1 MKFSIIRAFAVL
13 SLFAVCLSPFSAAL
27 GQENPDLAKIKQA
40 LKISPKQRG
49 VDVDVPDEADLN
61 SCRIERAVDTY
72 KVPGWLVYDNTGRLI
87 RAFLDKNK
95 DGDLDQWSYYK
106 NGIEVYRD
114 LDTDFNKRQDQYRW
128 MGSAGIR
135 WGIDENQDRT
145 IDSWKMI
152 SAAEVSEEV
161 FYAFQTND
169 AKRFERLLIT
179 RSEIA
184 ELRLGEKM
192 SSVVTRSVSEARA
205 SFSKIAGSQRAL
217 TKASKFVDFGG
228 ARPALVPAGR
238 EGIETDIIVYDNA
251 QTLFETGS
259 KYGQVSLGT
268 IVRVGEKWR
277 VLQAPE
283 FMSRTTPVTNGG
295 LFFPIQ
301 AVSPLV
307 RNPGDDRNPVS
318 EKLGKMFEQYESL
331 EEKLKTAKA
340 GSVTS
345 KLQQQRA
352 DLFVNMI
359 AEQTTDEDRRNWLR
373 QMSDT
378 VSSAY
383 QRGLYPQG
391 LEFLETYLKTQKR
404 KSGAIGLDYV
414 EYRVIQARSHKGMQ
428 GNSRDRAEANDRYM
442 ENLEDYVS
450 SHPRGEFTSE
460 ALMQL
465 ALFAEV
471 SDERDGV
478 ERANGW
484 YQRVVKGFA
493 DTPEAAKAVGAIK
506 RLNAIGKQIEFRTS
520 VLNSDNTF
528 DVRAYAGKKM
538 VVIHYWA
545 TWCEACVED
554 FDELKRL
561 KAKYKGELSIIGA
574 NVDGDSEE
582 VVAFLRGKG
591 VTWPQLWAEGGLD
604 ASPVATQLG
613 VTTLPLTIL
622 IDKDGKVLENEA
634 TVNDLDRDIQRAI
647 RNQTKSAANRGRD
660 ATRRN

>member
-1 MKFSIIRAFAVL
+1 MKFSTFKALSVL
-13 SLFAVCLSPFSAAL
+13 SLFAVCLSPSSAAL

-40 LKISPKQRG
+40 LKISPKQPG
-49 VDVDVPDEADLN
+49 VDADVPDEADLN
-61 SCRIERAVDTY
+61 SCRIARAVDTY
-72 KVPGWLVYDNTGRLI
+72 EVPGWLVYDNTGRLI
-87 RAFLDKNK
+87 RVFLDMNK
-95 DGDLDQWSYYK
+95 DGDLDRWSYYK

-114 LDTDFNKRQDQYRW
+114 IDSNFDKKQDQYRW

-135 WGIDENQDRT
+135 WGIDTNQDRS
-145 IDSWKMI
+145 IDSWKTI

-161 FYAFQTND
+161 FHAFQTND
-169 AKRFERLLIT
+169 VKRFERLLIT
-179 RSEIA
+179 QSEIA
-184 ELRLGEKM
+184 DLQLGDKM
-192 SSVVTRSVSEARA
+192 SSIVTKSVSNARS
-205 SFSKIAGSQRAL
+205 SFSKAASAQKSL
-217 TKASKFVDFGG
+217 TRASKFVDFGG

-238 EGIETDIIVYDNA
+238 EGIENDVVVYDNA

-259 KYGQVSLGT
+259 KYGQISLGT
-268 IVRVGEKWR
+268 IVRVGDKWR
-277 VLQAPE
+277 VLEAPE
-283 FMSRTTPVTNGG
+283 FMSRTQPVTNGG
-295 LFFPIQ
+295 LFFPIET
-301 AVSPLV
+301 ASPLA
-307 RNPGDDRNPVS
+307 RTGDLRNPVS
-318 EKLGKMFEQYESL
+318 DKLGKMFEQYESL
-331 EEKLKTAKA
+331 EEKLESAKA
-340 GSVTS
+340 GSVTA

-352 DLFVNMI
+352 ELFVAMI
-359 AEQTTDEDRRNWLR
+359 AEQSTDEDRRNWLR

-391 LEFLETYLKTQKR
+391 LEFLESYLKRQKT
-404 KSGAIGLDYV
+404 KSDAIGVDYV

-450 SHPRGEFTSE
+450 SHPRGEFTAE

-478 ERANGW
+478 ERADAW
-484 YQRVVKGFA
+484 YQRVVKGFP
-493 DTPEAAKAVGAIK
+493 DTQESAKAAGAIK
-506 RLNAIGKQIEFRTS
+506 RLNAIGNPIEFRTS
-520 VLNSDNTF
+520 VLNSDSTF

-574 NVDGDSEE
+574 NVDNDSEE

-634 TVNDLDRDIQRAI
+634 SVNDLDRDIQRAI
-647 RNQTKSAANRGRD
+647 RNQTKSTANSGGD
-660 ATRRN
+660 GTRRN